1 MSQRKSVIITFKP
14 KDQRS
19 DRQSD
24 KVQIVRNAL
33 TKGTRVQFFD
43 AATFVGTAGRPV
55 TEDQLIGYDVNRY
68 EAPIVSARL
77 TESEIQAL
85 RSNGD
90 VARVE
95 DDTPCYAAGYG
106 PYRHLQYCQAWP
118 VATETIP
125 DGVKQVNAPAAW
137 STSRG
142 KGIRVA
148 VLDTGIDFNHP
159 DLKSNYVDGVSF
171 VKGAPTPMDDHCHGT
186 HCAGTIAAATNGA
199 GVVGVAPEASLYA
212 VKVLDKNASGLFS
225 WSIAGID
232 WCIKNHMHIV
242 SMSLGCDT
250 VPDALE
256 LICNAAWSKGLL
268 IVAGAGNQEANPVP
282 PQQSNVDY
290 PARYKNVVAVS
301 SVDANDMIA
310 PNSGR
315 GPEVDLCAPGVDVL
329 STLPN
334 GNYGKMSGT
343 SVACPHVSG
352 VAALTWGA
360 HPSSDN
366 ERIWNLIASTAD
378 DLGIPGPDSKY
389 GYGRVNAAGASCASH
404 PTPVVPKRGIWSCNE
419 GEHASCD

>member
-55 TEDQLIGYDVNRY
+55 PEDQLIGYDVNRY

-232 WCIKNHMHIV
+232 WCIQNHMHIV

-301 SVDANDMIA
+301 SVDAK
-310 PNSGR
+310 G
-315 GPEVDLCAPGVDVL
+315 L
-329 STLPN
+329 
-334 GNYGKMSGT
+334 
-343 SVACPHVSG
+343 
-352 VAALTWGA
+352 
-360 HPSSDN
+360 
-366 ERIWNLIASTAD
+366 
-378 DLGIPGPDSKY
+378 
-389 GYGRVNAAGASCASH
+389 
-404 PTPVVPKRGIWSCNE
+404 
-419 GEHASCD
+419 